1 MVGMNMIRKVISSLC
16 IFAALSTAGLAQIS
30 FKAPEVTS
38 VTDAY
43 HPFEVIDDG
52 VVVLD
57 VSLDAVGAVSGI
69 TVLRN
74 PGPIVEPAESMVRKW
89 GFRPAEGA
97 SGAIPS
103 EMTVVF
109 VDRPPS
115 YFAPRIPPP
124 KNFKPVLPEAKE
136 SGADADYAPAGIV
149 SVAYPDYPGDSV
161 TFGSVI
167 IEATVGSAGNVE
179 STKVLRAMD
188 ARFTALATDALAEWQ
203 FQAATLRGKPVAS
216 KIAIAFVFLA
226 PQTPYSN

>member
-1 MVGMNMIRKVISSLC
+1 MNMIRRIASSLC
-16 IFAALSTAGLAQIS
+16 IFAALSAAGLAQIS

-43 HPFEVIDDG
+43 HPFAVVDDG

-57 VSLDAVGAVSGI
+57 VSLDAEGAVSGI

-97 SGAIPS
+97 SGPIAS

-115 YFAPRIPPP
+115 YFAPQIPPP
-124 KNFKPVLPEAKE
+124 KNFKPIVPDTR
-136 SGADADYAPAGIV
+136 ADSADPDYAPAGIV
-149 SVAYPDYPGDSV
+149 SLAYPEYPGMSV

-167 IEATVGSAGNVE
+167 IEVAVGPTGKVE
-179 STKVLRAMD
+179 STKVLRSMD
-188 ARFTALATDALAEWQ
+188 ERFTALATDALAKWQ
-203 FQAATLRGKPVAS
+203 FQAATLRGRPVAS
-216 KIAIAFVFLA
+216 KMAIAFVFLA
-226 PQTPYSN
+226 PQTPSSN